1 MYYSSDKILY
11 NLLRVMVGLKF
22 DQFEQALLIVE
33 LTVVMVLAVALAISP
48 LLAPPMVALLAHLA
62 LVALLA
68 PLLVVLLAHLALV
81 QFLAGFLG

>member
-48 LLAPPMVALLAHLA
+48 LLAPPMVALLA
-62 LVALLA
+62 